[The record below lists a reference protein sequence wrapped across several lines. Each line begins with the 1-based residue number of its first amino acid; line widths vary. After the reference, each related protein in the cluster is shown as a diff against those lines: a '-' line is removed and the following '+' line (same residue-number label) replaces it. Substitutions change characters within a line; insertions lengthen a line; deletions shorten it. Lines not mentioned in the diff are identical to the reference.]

1 MDTAHTPA
9 LLAPISGWRVRVI
22 TRRFFIRII
31 HLAPSISGAENI
43 YIYIMFAKLFQYE
56 DWQILV
62 TKSYND
68 EEKRYELTFRTDVDG
83 MSIEVTAKYTS
94 EESVEKEFEAYDAIS
109 AFQFRQN
116 ILARLQ
122 LNAG

>member
-1 MDTAHTPA
+1 
-9 LLAPISGWRVRVI
+9 
-22 TRRFFIRII
+22 
-31 HLAPSISGAENI
+31 
-43 YIYIMFAKLFQYE
+43 MFAKLFQYE

-68 EEKRYELTFRTDVDG
+68 EENRYELTFRTDVDG